1 MFMKIYVKVN
11 GEVIGKGK
19 DMKSVLKH
27 VSKLCREGKDVNISG
42 GRLGSWQR

>member
-1 MFMKIYVKVN
+1 MKIYGKVCGN
-11 GEVIGKGK
+11 IERQGK

-42 GRLGSWQR
+42 GRIGSWQRS